1 MKKEIKSFLIRY
13 GISFAIAALITFA
26 IIALKG
32 FFTDKLRVNM
42 QILSDS
48 FFASGVL
55 FMLVYGLLF
64 ISSEGGFIGIGFAL
78 KRAIRVFVPI
88 YRKNEETFAQYRER
102 KLAKKGGRGDSCVFF
117 TGLFFFLVSLIFLII
132 WYNV

>member
-1 MKKEIKSFLIRY
+1 MKIFKWLGTIV
-13 GISFAIAALITFA
+13 GFA

-32 FFTDKLRVNM
+32 FFADNLRVNL

-48 FFASGVL
+48 FFASGIL

-102 KLAKKGGRGDSCVFF
+102 KLAKKSGRGDSCIFF
-117 TGLFFFLVSLIFLII
+117 TGLFFFLISLIFLVI

>member
-1 MKKEIKSFLIRY
+1 MKKEQKSFLIRY
-13 GISFAIAALITFA
+13 GICFAIATLLSLS

-32 FFTDKLRVNM
+32 WFTDKLRVNL
-42 QILSDS
+42 QILSDA
-48 FFASGVL
+48 FFASGIL

-78 KRAIRVFVPI
+78 KRAMRVFIPI

-102 KLAKKGGRGDSCVFF
+102 KLAKKSGKGDSCVFF
-117 TGLFFFLVSLIFLII
+117 TGLFFFLISLIFLII
-132 WYNV
+132 WYKV